1 MAHEND
7 VNLPDPLLVDQYERM
22 KPLFAEAAEQLRRV
36 IVGALG
42 KISDRLLVRGSLE
55 PIRIKELTSLARKA
69 ERNGWSADSAISHAS
84 DMIGARIVCPNL
96 NDVYRIAELLKES
109 LVFDDPPPEAQDYIK
124 TPKASGYR
132 ALHLNVRLDVGHPFP
147 TYRFGCEIQVRTM
160 LQHVWS
166 ELTHADLYKKGETLP
181 TDLRERATDLAT
193 QLAAADQIAQRIRDR
208 VSEERIPA
216 ELRPN
221 LRRLSA
227 DGIAYLFATTFGRN
241 PAEYIVRETLE
252 SSRQLGLAS
261 LEPLAGVLQDPEV
274 RSEVEH
280 AYRQVAGWPPS
291 PEDVFLVLPAAAA
304 QGIKVAKKAARR
316 AAREARAE
324 IDRMATSEMLLE
336 LPADFESFLDEL
348 RSEEI
353 DIAALARMF
362 GTTTNCL
369 VCSAEIVQA
378 DALDAAISDHYG
390 VEPDGQVESIIWN
403 SGVEVGHFDH
413 PHLCAYHGDQ
423 ADKND

>member
-55 PIRIKELTSLARKA
+55 PIRIKELKSLARKA
-69 ERNGWSADSAISHAS
+69 ARNGWSADAAISHAS

-132 ALHLNVRLDVGHPFP
+132 ALHLNVRLNVGHPFP
-147 TYRFGCEIQVRTM
+147 THRFGCEIQVRTM

-166 ELTHADLYKKGETLP
+166 ELTHADLYKEGETLP

-221 LRRLSA
+221 LHRLSA

-241 PAEYIVRETLE
+241 PRSISYAKR
-252 SSRQLGLAS
+252 SSLHASWGWTRSNRSRVSCKIPKFAPKSSTPIATWPAGHPVLKMSSLYFPPQPHRGL
-261 LEPLAGVLQDPEV
+261 
-274 RSEVEH
+274 R
-280 AYRQVAGWPPS
+280 
-291 PEDVFLVLPAAAA
+291 
-304 QGIKVAKKAARR
+304 
-316 AAREARAE
+316 
-324 IDRMATSEMLLE
+324 
-336 LPADFESFLDEL
+336 
-348 RSEEI
+348 
-353 DIAALARMF
+353 
-362 GTTTNCL
+362 
-369 VCSAEIVQA
+369 
-378 DALDAAISDHYG
+378 
-390 VEPDGQVESIIWN
+390 
-403 SGVEVGHFDH
+403 
-413 PHLCAYHGDQ
+413 
-423 ADKND
+423 